1 MKKLLSLFLFFACI
15 SSVSAGTSIP
25 ISPAKAKSIILD
37 FRASNYVPR
46 YQECQSGDDIV
57 RSIWDM
63 YYADISN
70 QLTEWT
76 NNIQKTRP
84 LTTEEINEF
93 SEVKMIFLSEYSTPS
108 NRTFAICD
116 EMMDAFNQN
125 K

>member
-1 MKKLLSLFLFFACI
+1 MKKLIPLFLFFASI

-25 ISPAKAKSIILD
+25 ISPAKAKSTVLD
-37 FRASNYVPR
+37 FRASNYVPK
-46 YQECQSGDDIV
+46 YQECQNGADIV
-57 RSIWDM
+57 RSIWDL
-63 YYADISN
+63 YYADVSN

-93 SEVKMIFLSEYSTPS
+93 TEVKMIFLSEYSTPS
-108 NRTFAICD
+108 NRTFTICD
-116 EMMDAFNQN
+116 AMMDTFNQN